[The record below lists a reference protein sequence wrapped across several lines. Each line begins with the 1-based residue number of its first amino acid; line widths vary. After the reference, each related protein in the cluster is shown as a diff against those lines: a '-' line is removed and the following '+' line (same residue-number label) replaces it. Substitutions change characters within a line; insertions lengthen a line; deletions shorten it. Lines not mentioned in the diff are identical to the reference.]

1 MGGGLNPVTDEIQYL
16 LLFREFQLSSGLCG
30 IESAELKGKVQAS
43 FWAYL
48 KVLDLV
54 SQPEEYSETKSNLEC
69 AK

>member
-43 FWAYL
+43 LWTYPL
-48 KVLDLV
+48 HNWYTGTGCPIKI
-54 SQPEEYSETKSNLEC
+54 
-69 AK
+69 